1 MRQRLYGG
9 SLLAV
14 ATLLA
19 GVADRAAAQGTP
31 QGPSDYAVPGLPSEN
46 VPIPTGNPGT
56 HGFYTYGEFMILTQ
70 TWTLGQQVV
79 AFRGLVDSRGRLTG
93 QPGTYIGSGA
103 AALNTSELPRRSW
116 QPGYNIGIGYKTDD
130 GISVYGSYTHLAQ
143 VNYHAGATLASPF
156 FRGRPDLSD
165 TFLVSGVYNF
175 PPQYGGPAVKTPF
188 DDIDE
193 ITFDDPPN
201 TSNNNFQNANEG
213 GNFYGIWNGASVM
226 DIQYN
231 QWFTQAEIGVRVP
244 MFQTEYSRVY
254 GTAGARFDW
263 FMERFKWRA
272 VSFAIDGSE
281 SDRWAAEYTNTLSQR
296 MYGPFVGCG
305 HEVYLG
311 KRFSVS
317 LDTSAALLIN
327 MIKERAKYELGDNTI
342 QNKMSRDELGI
353 VPSFTANLNL
363 WWYPLEGVQCRVG
376 YNAWTFFNTKNL
388 DQPIGFNYSVIDPV
402 YSTQYFRIVHGLNVG
417 LGLFF

>member
-1 MRQRLYGG
+1 MRHRLYGG

-19 GVADRAAAQGTP
+19 GSATAQTP
-31 QGPSDYAVPGLPSEN
+31 QGPTDYAVPGMASEN
-46 VPIPTGNPGT
+46 VPLPTGNPGT
-56 HGFYTYGEFMILTQ
+56 HGVYTFGEFMILTQ
-70 TWTLGQQVV
+70 TWTVGKQVV
-79 AFRGLVDSRGRLTG
+79 AYRGLVDSRGRLTG

-103 AALNTSELPRRSW
+103 AALNTSEFPRRSW

-130 GISVYGSYTHLAQ
+130 GISVYGSYTRLADR
-143 VNYHAGATLASPF
+143 NYHAGATLASPF
-156 FRGRPDLSD
+156 FRGNPNLSD
-165 TFLVSGVYNF
+165 TFLVAGVYNF
-175 PPQYGGPAVKTPF
+175 PPQYSGPAVKTPF

-193 ITFDDPPN
+193 IIFDDPPN

-231 QWFTQAEIGVRVP
+231 QWWTTAEIGARVP

-254 GTAGARFDW
+254 GTAGARFNW
-263 FMERFKWRA
+263 FMERFKWRT

-281 SDRWAAEYTNTLSQR
+281 SDRWTALYQNTLSQR

-305 HEVYLG
+305 HEVHVG

-317 LDTSAALLIN
+317 LDTTAALLIN
-327 MIKERAKYELGDNTI
+327 VIKERAKYELGSDDI

-353 VPSFTANLNL
+353 VPSLTAHANI
-363 WWYPLEGVQCRVG
+363 WWYPLEGVQVRVG